1 MTGVTRALGLDLGQR
16 RIGVAVCDDNGVL
29 ATPFDTIQRVGDQ
42 KIEHTRIL
50 ELLDETGA
58 QLLVVG
64 VPYSL
69 DGGIGPAATTILAE
83 IRGIEKKLKASGRI
97 ISVKTQDERFTTV
110 TASEALSAGGV
121 KKRKQRTRI
130 DASAA
135 AVLLQAY
142 LDGQH

>member
-1 MTGVTRALGLDLGQR
+1 MTRALGLDLGQR
-16 RIGVAVCDDNGVL
+16 RIGVAVCDDSGVL
-29 ATPFDTIQRVGDQ
+29 ATPFETIQRVGDQ
-42 KIEHTRIL
+42 KVEHARIL

-58 QLLVVG
+58 QLLVIG

-69 DGGIGPAATTILAE
+69 DGSIGPAAISILAE
-83 IRGIEKKLKASGRI
+83 IRGIEKKLEAGGRTV
-97 ISVKTQDERFTTV
+97 SVKTQDERFTTV

-121 KKRKQRTRI
+121 KKRKQRPRI